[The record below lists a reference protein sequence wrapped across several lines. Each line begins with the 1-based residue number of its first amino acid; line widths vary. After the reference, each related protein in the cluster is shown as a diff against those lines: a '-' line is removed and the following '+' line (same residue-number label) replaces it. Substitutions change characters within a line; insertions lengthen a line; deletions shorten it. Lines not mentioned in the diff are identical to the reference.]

1 MKSKNET
8 SIIVVIKSSDEE
20 EYTGRKVQ
28 DDRTFM
34 PSIGPPQ
41 ILQVTW
47 MWLAQSF
54 SVLGCGIIRVETN
67 NPNSQ
72 RCWCFCLL
80 NNQLTSTC
88 TNIAVTVL
96 DQDLQKKYD
105 KLSAQN
111 NILISTDCKAK
122 ELTLIIDEINLII
135 ASQKMKKK
143 KLLTASL
150 CINDDFF

>member
-1 MKSKNET
+1 MQCNISKSFVHSTPRRSQEYLIFKEKSYMKSKNEM

-47 MWLAQSF
+47 LWLAQSF

-67 NPNSQ
+67 NLNSQ

-80 NNQLTSTC
+80 NNQLTSTY
-88 TNIAVTVL
+88 V
-96 DQDLQKKYD
+96 
-105 KLSAQN
+105 
-111 NILISTDCKAK
+111 
-122 ELTLIIDEINLII
+122 LTL
-135 ASQKMKKK
+135 Q
-143 KLLTASL
+143 LLFWIKIYRKNTTNFQL
-150 CINDDFF
+150 KITY

>member
-1 MKSKNET
+1 MQCNISKSFVHSTPRRSQEYLIFKEKSYMKSKNEM

-47 MWLAQSF
+47 LWLAQSF

-80 NNQLTSTC
+80 NNQLTSTY
-88 TNIAVTVL
+88 V
-96 DQDLQKKYD
+96 
-105 KLSAQN
+105 
-111 NILISTDCKAK
+111 
-122 ELTLIIDEINLII
+122 LTL
-135 ASQKMKKK
+135 Q
-143 KLLTASL
+143 LLFWIKIYRKNTTNFQL
-150 CINDDFF
+150 KITY

>member
-1 MKSKNET
+1 MQCNISKSFVHSTPRRSQEYLIFKEKSYMKSKNET

-47 MWLAQSF
+47 LWLAQSF

-80 NNQLTSTC
+80 NNQLTSTY
-88 TNIAVTVL
+88 V
-96 DQDLQKKYD
+96 
-105 KLSAQN
+105 
-111 NILISTDCKAK
+111 
-122 ELTLIIDEINLII
+122 LTLQLLFWIKIYRKNINTTNFQLKI
-135 ASQKMKKK
+135 
-143 KLLTASL
+143 TY
-150 CINDDFF
+150 

>member
-1 MKSKNET
+1 MHCNISKSFVHSTPRRSQEYLIFKEKSYMKSKNEM

-47 MWLAQSF
+47 LWLAQSF

-80 NNQLTSTC
+80 NNQLTSTY
-88 TNIAVTVL
+88 V
-96 DQDLQKKYD
+96 
-105 KLSAQN
+105 
-111 NILISTDCKAK
+111 
-122 ELTLIIDEINLII
+122 LTLQLLFWIEIYRKNTTNFQLKI
-135 ASQKMKKK
+135 
-143 KLLTASL
+143 TY
-150 CINDDFF
+150 

>member
-1 MKSKNET
+1 MHCNISKSFVHSTPRRSQEYLIFKEKSYMKSKNEM

-47 MWLAQSF
+47 LWLAQSF

-80 NNQLTSTC
+80 NNQLTSTY
-88 TNIAVTVL
+88 V
-96 DQDLQKKYD
+96 
-105 KLSAQN
+105 
-111 NILISTDCKAK
+111 
-122 ELTLIIDEINLII
+122 LTLQLLFWIEIYRKNTTNFQL
-135 ASQKMKKK
+135 KV
-143 KLLTASL
+143 TY
-150 CINDDFF
+150 

>member
-1 MKSKNET
+1 MHCNISKSFVHSTPRRSQEYLIFKEKSYMKSKNEM

-47 MWLAQSF
+47 LWLAQSF

-67 NPNSQ
+67 NLNSQ

-80 NNQLTSTC
+80 NNQLTSTY
-88 TNIAVTVL
+88 V
-96 DQDLQKKYD
+96 
-105 KLSAQN
+105 
-111 NILISTDCKAK
+111 
-122 ELTLIIDEINLII
+122 LTLQLLFWIEIYRKNTTNFQLKI
-135 ASQKMKKK
+135 
-143 KLLTASL
+143 TY
-150 CINDDFF
+150 

>member
-1 MKSKNET
+1 MQCNISKSFVHSTPRRSQEYLIFKEKSYMKSKNEM

-80 NNQLTSTC
+80 NNQLTSTY
-88 TNIAVTVL
+88 V
-96 DQDLQKKYD
+96 
-105 KLSAQN
+105 
-111 NILISTDCKAK
+111 
-122 ELTLIIDEINLII
+122 LTL
-135 ASQKMKKK
+135 Q
-143 KLLTASL
+143 LLFWIKIYRKNTTNFQL
-150 CINDDFF
+150 KITY

>member
-1 MKSKNET
+1 MQCNISKSFVHSTPRRSQEYLIFKEKSYMKSKNEM

-47 MWLAQSF
+47 LWLAQSF

-67 NPNSQ
+67 NLNSQ

-80 NNQLTSTC
+80 NNQLTSTY
-88 TNIAVTVL
+88 V
-96 DQDLQKKYD
+96 
-105 KLSAQN
+105 
-111 NILISTDCKAK
+111 
-122 ELTLIIDEINLII
+122 LTLQLLFWIEIYRKNTTNFQLKI
-135 ASQKMKKK
+135 
-143 KLLTASL
+143 TY
-150 CINDDFF
+150 

>member
-1 MKSKNET
+1 MQCNISKSFVHSTPRRSQEYLIFKEKSYMKSKNEM

-47 MWLAQSF
+47 LWLAQSF

-80 NNQLTSTC
+80 NNQLTSTY
-88 TNIAVTVL
+88 V
-96 DQDLQKKYD
+96 
-105 KLSAQN
+105 
-111 NILISTDCKAK
+111 
-122 ELTLIIDEINLII
+122 LTLQLLFWIEIYRKNTTNFQLKI
-135 ASQKMKKK
+135 
-143 KLLTASL
+143 TY
-150 CINDDFF
+150 

>member
-1 MKSKNET
+1 MHCNISKSFVHSTPRRSQEYLIFKEKSYMKSKNEM

-80 NNQLTSTC
+80 NNQLTSTY
-88 TNIAVTVL
+88 V
-96 DQDLQKKYD
+96 
-105 KLSAQN
+105 
-111 NILISTDCKAK
+111 
-122 ELTLIIDEINLII
+122 LTLQLLFWIEIYRKNTTNFQLKI
-135 ASQKMKKK
+135 
-143 KLLTASL
+143 TY
-150 CINDDFF
+150 

>member
-1 MKSKNET
+1 MQCNISKSFVHSTPRRSQEYLIFKEKSYMKSKNEM

-47 MWLAQSF
+47 LWLAQSF

-72 RCWCFCLL
+72 RCWCFYLL
-80 NNQLTSTC
+80 NNQLTSTY
-88 TNIAVTVL
+88 V
-96 DQDLQKKYD
+96 
-105 KLSAQN
+105 
-111 NILISTDCKAK
+111 
-122 ELTLIIDEINLII
+122 LTLQLLFWIEIYRKNTTNFQLKI
-135 ASQKMKKK
+135 
-143 KLLTASL
+143 TY
-150 CINDDFF
+150 

>member
-1 MKSKNET
+1 MQCNISKSFVHSTPRRSQEYLIFKEKSYMKSKNEM

-80 NNQLTSTC
+80 NNQLTSTY
-88 TNIAVTVL
+88 V
-96 DQDLQKKYD
+96 
-105 KLSAQN
+105 
-111 NILISTDCKAK
+111 
-122 ELTLIIDEINLII
+122 LTLQLLFWIEIYRKNTTNFQLKI
-135 ASQKMKKK
+135 
-143 KLLTASL
+143 TY
-150 CINDDFF
+150 

>member
-1 MKSKNET
+1 MQCNISKSFVHSTPRRSQEYLIFKEKSYMKSKNEM

-47 MWLAQSF
+47 LWLAQSF

-80 NNQLTSTC
+80 NNQLTSTY
-88 TNIAVTVL
+88 V
-96 DQDLQKKYD
+96 
-105 KLSAQN
+105 
-111 NILISTDCKAK
+111 
-122 ELTLIIDEINLII
+122 LTLQLLFWIEIYRKNTTNFQL
-135 ASQKMKKK
+135 KV
-143 KLLTASL
+143 TY
-150 CINDDFF
+150 